1 MRRCI
6 VVVLALLVVLSS
18 LTSVF
23 AAMDEVNQYSNLYFS
38 GKTAYID
45 AYVSETG
52 SSCSIT
58 AKLYR
63 GSLLI
68 TTWSDSGTGSA
79 SVSGHVLDCTPG
91 QTYILH
97 VEGTVNGS
105 PVSFTDVIK
114 NCP

>member
-1 MRRCI
+1 M
-6 VVVLALLVVLSS
+6 
-18 LTSVF
+18 
-23 AAMDEVNQYSNLYFS
+23 
-38 GKTAYID
+38 
-45 AYVSETG
+45 SEPG
-52 SSCSIT
+52 SYCSIT
-58 AKLYR
+58 AKLYS

-68 TTWSDSGTGSA
+68 TTWSDSGAGSA

-114 NCP
+114 KMEPDKYVFVTEFHQFPI